1 MPLAFAFMS
10 YCKHLVYVLCAP
22 AVRAFARFPAL
33 PALCRCACGKRAR
46 ARVRPCIRRNARRYK
61 LLYWSNLLLSA
72 SPVVLNSVALASFR
86 HLHGAPGRAGHLDH
100 QLAGKGREKKTE

>member
-46 ARVRPCIRRNARRYK
+46 ARVRPCIRRIARRYK
-61 LLYWSNLLLSA
+61 LPVKSTTLCLSGGVEFCGA
-72 SPVVLNSVALASFR
+72 S
-86 HLHGAPGRAGHLDH
+86 
-100 QLAGKGREKKTE
+100 